1 MRTLEDIISDI
12 KKLTMEEIEDLEEQG
27 YEFVSLRSL
36 KQGDLFQLVPAGPIF
51 VRGSY
56 DRSIRKYNVYFHK
69 DVNRDFFLDGSQLV
83 F

>member
-1 MRTLEDIISDI
+1 MENDIMCYAP
-12 KKLTMEEIEDLEEQG
+12 KRLTIEEIEAYEAQG

-36 KQGDLFQLVPAGPIF
+36 KKGELFQLVPAGPIL

-56 DRSIRKYNVYFHK
+56 NRSIRKYNVHFHK